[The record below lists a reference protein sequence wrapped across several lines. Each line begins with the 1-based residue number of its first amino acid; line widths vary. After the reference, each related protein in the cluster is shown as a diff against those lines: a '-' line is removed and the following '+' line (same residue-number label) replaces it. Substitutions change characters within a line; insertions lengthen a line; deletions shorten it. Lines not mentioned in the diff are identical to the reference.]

1 MSVLLNYFEKAYY
14 INLDEDVK
22 KRQYFEEEIQKT
34 SIKKICKRF
43 DAVIGK
49 YLDIRLIPDAIITQ
63 NAKKEILEKKQRV
76 YGISLTYGSL
86 ACALSHYFIYQH
98 CAKAKKPYLIFEDD
112 AILHA
117 NFDQNLTGILN
128 SISNDY
134 DIVYLGYNEIP
145 GFGKDKISE
154 FISKPKGLI
163 TGLYGYILSNRG
175 AQKLL
180 DNIFPLNKQIDSSIS
195 DNIGKFTMY
204 CSTTKIVDVRIDFGS
219 KTQQKASCNNIHSH
233 SEDHE
238 DNQTPKRT
246 WDKLFS

>member
-1 MSVLLNYFEKAYY
+1 MSILLSYFEKACY

-22 KRQYFEEEIQKT
+22 KRKYFEEEIKKT
-34 SIKKICKRF
+34 SISKICKRF

-49 YLDIRLIPDAIITQ
+49 YLDIRLIPDSIITS

-86 ACALSHYFIYQH
+86 ACALSHYFIYQQ
-98 CAKAKKPYLIFEDD
+98 CASAQKPYLIFEDD
-112 AILHA
+112 AILQS
-117 NFDQNLTGILN
+117 NFDQQLTGILN
-128 SISNDY
+128 SISDDY
-134 DIVYLGYNEIP
+134 DILYLGYNEIP

-204 CSTTKIVDVRIDFGS
+204 CSTNKLVDVRIDFGS
-219 KTQQKASCNNIHSH
+219 KTQQKASCSNIHSH
-233 SEDHE
+233 SEEYE
-238 DNQTPKRT
+238 DNQAPKRT